1 MINDRGIK
9 KFAAFKSLKGQYEI
23 LNEEIK
29 KNNMIEMPELQ
40 DDQIVII
47 IKL

>member
-9 KFAAFKSLKGQYEI
+9 KFASFKSLKGQYEI

-29 KNNMIEMPELQ
+29 K
-40 DDQIVII
+40 DT
-47 IKL
+47 